1 MEAYKK
7 NQGVHA
13 RIFLATALGI
23 FALFASYAIYGT
35 FIELPQV
42 YPGAEIPLV
51 GTKLTWGL
59 VSAVM
64 FFLVC
69 AVLIGVHTT
78 GFETGLARLD
88 ANSKKAVEFLIDT
101 QAELQK
107 VSWPTRDE
115 LVGSTGVVII
125 LLIALGA
132 YIFGVDWAITRI
144 MRFIGFL

>member
-1 MEAYKK
+1 M
-7 NQGVHA
+7 
-13 RIFLATALGI
+13 
-23 FALFASYAIYGT
+23 
-35 FIELPQV
+35 
-42 YPGAEIPLV
+42 
-51 GTKLTWGL
+51 
-59 VSAVM
+59 
-64 FFLVC
+64 
-69 AVLIGVHTT
+69 
-78 GFETGLARLD
+78 D

-101 QAELQK
+101 QGELQK